1 MVRLE
6 ATGRDY
12 QVEISDQGPGVPEEW
27 LSRLGEPFTR
37 VPGQPADSG
46 HGLGLAIA
54 RRAVARHGGT
64 LDFSLT
70 DTGGLRARIS
80 LPRHAQLSGQR
91 WKKSRESSS
100 GTGLG
105 SPRG

>member
-1 MVRLE
+1 
-6 ATGRDY
+6 TGRDY
-12 QVEISDQGPGVPEEW
+12 QVEISDQAPGAPEEW
-27 LSRLGEPFTR
+27 LSRLGEPFAR
-37 VPGQPADSG
+37 VPGQLASSG
-46 HGLGLAIA
+46 HGLALAIA

-64 LDFSLT
+64 LDFHLT
-70 DTGGLRARIS
+70 DYGVQRARIS
-80 LPRHAQLSGQR
+80 LPCHAQSSDER